1 MSKVSSYTDKDG
13 EYIFYHKLKL
23 LLVGDTDAGKTQLL
37 HSKLHGF
44 VVPPIPSTIG
54 VDFNLQQHESP
65 KANLII
71 WDTSGQTRFR
81 NIIIS
86 YYRGSIGFIV
96 VFDLTNDSSLT
107 SVLETWLPL
116 IKEHAGDLYQV
127 TVVGMKCDLK
137 KQRQVSRERAMILMD
152 ELELKYYEASGVTGH
167 NVEHIFTDLVERII
181 DMIEREAKK
190 EIRK

>member
-1 MSKVSSYTDKDG
+1 MSKASSYTDKDG
-13 EYIFYHKLKL
+13 KYNFYRKLKL
-23 LLVGDTDAGKTQLL
+23 LLVGDGNVGKTHLL
-37 HSKLHGF
+37 HSKF
-44 VVPPIPSTIG
+44 KEIVIPPIRPTIG
-54 VDFNLQQHESP
+54 VDFRLLYHESP
-65 KANLII
+65 KANLML
-71 WDTSGQTRFR
+71 WDTTGQKRFR
-81 NIIIS
+81 DIIIT
-86 YYRGSIGFIV
+86 YICGVIGFIV

-116 IKEHAGDLYQV
+116 IKRKGNDLYQV
-127 TVVGMKCDLK
+127 TVVGMKCDLQ

-190 EIRK
+190 EIKR